1 MRKRFLVSL
10 VGVGTLLALLAGAP
24 PVQADQKVPVLI
36 VGGLTEPAADLSVL
50 RDRLQDAGF
59 TVFTMA
65 LPGSIPGTQDIA
77 LSARAVATEAGA
89 VLAQTG
95 ASRLDVVGHSEG
107 GLALRYY
114 IKYLGGGDQVLRYV
128 SLGTPQHG
136 TELANLVATFPVLG
150 TLAGAAC
157 TACAQ
162 MAVGSAFLDALNG
175 PTDVPPGP
183 AGYTALGTT
192 HDELV
197 IPAPQ
202 ASFLNDGGT
211 NASVQQ
217 FCPLDPVMH
226 VGLLFDRPTAGLVVS
241 ALRGGPLTTTC

>member
-1 MRKRFLVSL
+1 MRKRWLVFL
-10 VGVGTLLALLAGAP
+10 VGVGTLLASLVGAR
-24 PVQADQKVPVLI
+24 PVQAQENVPVLI
-36 VGGLTEPAADLSVL
+36 VGGLTEPAADLSLL

-65 LPGSIPGTQDIA
+65 LPGPIPGIQDIA
-77 LSARAVATEAGA
+77 QSAQAVATEARA
-89 VLAQTG
+89 VLARTG

-114 IKYLGGGDQVLRYV
+114 IENLGGGAQVRRYV

-136 TELANLVATFPVLG
+136 TEVANLVATFPILG
-150 TLAGAAC
+150 TLVGAAC
-157 TACAQ
+157 TACAE
-162 MAVGSAFLDALNG
+162 MAVGSAFLDALNR

-183 AGYTALGTT
+183 IGYTALGTT

-197 IPAPQ
+197 VPAPQ
-202 ASFLNDGGT
+202 ASFLHDGGT